1 MRNSSETHG
10 RNVFARL
17 ALIGLVSGAVA
28 GCSSDT
34 TRFVADSPVPPPAG
48 GAYAGGYQGQG
59 QVGYGGGGD
68 VTGSLGAAPSSRVES
83 APLPPPGQAP
93 GSAPGYGAAPAYGA
107 PRASAPPSGSSGPGF
122 QPSSYASA
130 GGTQPLYGAPGYAA
144 ATPAGR
150 PAAAGTHVVVE
161 GETLGSISRMYNVS
175 VASLTI
181 ANNIPA
187 GGTVRTGQ
195 SLIIPPGGNGTS
207 QARAAQAAPAA
218 KPPQAAAA
226 QQTLAPPAAGKPAPA
241 PAATAAAK
249 PAPTAPVTAQA
260 APPVAP
266 ASGKTVAAAPTQA
279 VAKSNA
285 PEPKVETA
293 AKVTPAD
300 DADDAPRASGSGPQ
314 FRAPVRGRVI
324 ASFGPKPGGTH
335 NDGVNFAV
343 PEGTA
348 VRAAEDGTVA
358 YAGNELKGYGNLVL
372 IKHADGYVTAYAHN
386 SELSVK
392 RGDTVRRG
400 QIVAKAGQS
409 GNVNSPQL
417 HFEIRKGSTAVDPSS
432 YVAGL

>member
-1 MRNSSETHG
+1 MRTSCGTHG

-17 ALIGLVSGAVA
+17 ALIGLVSGTVA

-34 TRFVADSPVPPPAG
+34 LRFAADSPQPPAG
-48 GAYAGGYQGQG
+48 TPVAGYQGQPG
-59 QVGYGGGGD
+59 GYPPAGTGD
-68 VTGSLGAAPSSRVES
+68 VTGSLGGSRVE
-83 APLPPPGQAP
+83 AMPAPPPGQAP
-93 GSAPGYGAAPAYGA
+93 GPGY
-107 PRASAPPSGSSGPGF
+107 
-122 QPSSYASA
+122 QPSSYAA
-130 GGTQPLYGAPGYAA
+130 TGAAQPLYGAPGYAA
-144 ATPAGR
+144 A
-150 PAAAGTHVVVE
+150 PAAAPARAPAAGIHVVVA

-195 SLIIPPGGNGTS
+195 TLIIPPGGNGAS
-207 QARAAQAAPAA
+207 QAKATQAAVQTAATA
-218 KPPQAAAA
+218 KPPQAA
-226 QQTLAPPAAGKPAPA
+226 PAAPASGTLQVPGATKPATVAAAPAPA
-241 PAATAAAK
+241 PAAQPAAK
-249 PAPTAPVTAQA
+249 PAPTA
-260 APPVAP
+260 
-266 ASGKTVAAAPTQA
+266 AAAPTQA
-279 VAKSNA
+279 VAKSAA

-300 DADDAPRASGSGPQ
+300 DADDAPRAAGSGPQ

-324 ASFGPKPGGTH
+324 ASFGPKPGGAH

-348 VRAAEDGTVA
+348 VRAAEDGVVA

-372 IKHADGYVTAYAHN
+372 IKHADGYVTAYANN
-386 SELSVK
+386 SELTVK

-400 QIVAKAGQS
+400 QIVAKAGQT
-409 GNVNSPQL
+409 GNVSSPQL
-417 HFEIRKGSTAVDPSS
+417 HFEIRKGSTAVDPSR

>member
-1 MRNSSETHG
+1 MFACEFGHMRNSSGTHG
-10 RNVFARL
+10 RNVVARL
-17 ALIGLVSGAVA
+17 ALIGLVSGTVA

-34 TRFVADSPVPPPAG
+34 ARFAADSPQPSAG
-48 GAYAGGYQGQG
+48 TPMAGYQGQPG
-59 QVGYGGGGD
+59 GYPPAGSGD
-68 VTGSLGAAPSSRVES
+68 VTGSLGSGRVE
-83 APLPPPGQAP
+83 AMAAPPPGQTA
-93 GSAPGYGAAPAYGA
+93 APGY
-107 PRASAPPSGSSGPGF
+107 
-122 QPSSYASA
+122 QPSSYAST
-130 GGTQPLYGAPGYAA
+130 GGGQPLYGAPGYAA
-144 ATPAGR
+144 APAAA
-150 PAAAGTHVVVE
+150 PARGPAAGTHVVVA
-161 GETLGSISRMYNVS
+161 GETLGSVARMYNVS

-195 SLIIPPGGNGTS
+195 TLIIPPGGNGAS
-207 QARAAQAAPAA
+207 QAKATQAAAQTTAAA
-218 KPPQAAAA
+218 KPPQLTATAPVPSTLQVPGSSKPATVAA
-226 QQTLAPPAAGKPAPA
+226 APA
-241 PAATAAAK
+241 PAAVPAAK
-249 PAPTAPVTAQA
+249 PTQT
-260 APPVAP
+260 
-266 ASGKTVAAAPTQA
+266 AAAPTPA
-279 VAKSNA
+279 VSKSAA

-293 AKVTPAD
+293 AKVTPVD

-324 ASFGPKPGGTH
+324 ASFGPKPGGAH

-372 IKHADGYVTAYAHN
+372 IKHADGYVTAYANN
-386 SELSVK
+386 SELTVK

-417 HFEIRKGSTAVDPSS
+417 HFEIRKGSTPVDPSR